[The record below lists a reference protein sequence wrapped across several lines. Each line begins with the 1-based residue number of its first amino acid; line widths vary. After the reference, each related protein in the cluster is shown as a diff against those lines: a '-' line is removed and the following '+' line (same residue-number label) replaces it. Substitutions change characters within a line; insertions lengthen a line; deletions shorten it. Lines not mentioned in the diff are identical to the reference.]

1 MEVTVEVVVDVVELT
16 VVPDAGVILAT
27 LISKRVYFLALKTVF
42 STRKPKLVRL
52 AMVLE

>member
-16 VVPDAGVILAT
+16 VVPDAGAILAT
-27 LISKRVYFLALKTVF
+27 LISKRVYFLILKTVF